1 MTSRKNHVFPL
12 PRNLSRNLKL
22 LENIFCSISLELSDL
37 MKKSNENQLE
47 LIKTLNP
54 RKEVERAYRPNDG
67 SIHVPLR
74 LRVLYTYLLVCLY
87 SPVHTYMCMH
97 D

>member
-1 MTSRKNHVFPL
+1 
-12 PRNLSRNLKL
+12 
-22 LENIFCSISLELSDL
+22 